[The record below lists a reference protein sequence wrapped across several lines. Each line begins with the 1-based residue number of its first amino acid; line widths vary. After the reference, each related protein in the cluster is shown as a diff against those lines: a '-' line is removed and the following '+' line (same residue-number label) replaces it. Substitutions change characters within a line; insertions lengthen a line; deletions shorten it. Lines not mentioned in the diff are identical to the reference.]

1 MAVADRTLDAKLLAS
16 ARREFLQNGFEK
28 ASLKTICDG
37 AGATT
42 GALYKRYKNK
52 EALFAA
58 AVEQTVQDLTAVAQE
73 RGGKDPAAMTDEEL
87 LKAWDMDQSDM
98 LWWFRFLY
106 DRHDDFVL
114 LLACA
119 QGTRYASFPHDWV
132 SMLTKA
138 TSAYLAE
145 AQKRGLCSAGITPQE
160 LHILLSAFWET
171 IYEPFLHGFDWQT
184 IEAHCK
190 IVCRL
195 FHWQEALG
203 FCPVG

>member
-98 LWWFRFLY
+98 LW
-106 DRHDDFVL
+106 
-114 LLACA
+114 
-119 QGTRYASFPHDWV
+119 
-132 SMLTKA
+132 
-138 TSAYLAE
+138 
-145 AQKRGLCSAGITPQE
+145 
-160 LHILLSAFWET
+160 
-171 IYEPFLHGFDWQT
+171 
-184 IEAHCK
+184 
-190 IVCRL
+190 
-195 FHWQEALG
+195 
-203 FCPVG
+203 